1 MRHLYV
7 WHALHGY
14 WGGVAPTA
22 PGGLALRH
30 GVAMVDVVPSP
41 GLLEVEPSMAWD
53 PVTLGGVGLVE
64 PADCDAFY
72 EALHAGLRAAGVDG
86 VKVDGQVRARRAC
99 LPRSSPPLTLPTQAL
114 VTTLGAGRG
123 GGSQICRQLHGAMNA
138 SVTRNFGPGSV
149 INCMCHSTDN
159 IYHFGDRCVPRGNAA
174 PLSVLTHSV
183 SPLQRDVP
191 RLGRLLPAKCSLVD
205 GAHRGCHL

>member
-1 MRHLYV
+1 MRQLFV

-72 EALHAGLRAAGVDG
+72 EALPSGLRAAGVDG
-86 VKVDGQVRARRAC
+86 VKVDGQARCTQPAHLVHPPAHPPPRSRR
-99 LPRSSPPLTLPTQAL
+99 RSSPRWA
-114 VTTLGAGRG
+114 RG
-123 GGSQICRQLHGAMNA
+123 
-138 SVTRNFGPGSV
+138 V
-149 INCMCHSTDN
+149 
-159 IYHFGDRCVPRGNAA
+159 AA
-174 PLSVLTHSV
+174 PLRSAGSCTE
-183 SPLQRDVP
+183 R
-191 RLGRLLPAKCSLVD
+191 
-205 GAHRGCHL
+205 